1 MAGSLLLPLIRTT
14 FCYVDCTKHF
24 ISLRL
29 RATYKDNRKK
39 HVRIPLVK
47 VGRTE
52 ADSEI
57 MGNCVKSPQST
68 DSTDMTVIHGKVPD
82 PPKSVDPTPPDDRYV
97 KSDIQKPPPVAD
109 KPTRRPSQDNSA
121 IDPAEAEARRMK
133 QLVAELINSGYDTI

>member
-1 MAGSLLLPLIRTT
+1 
-14 FCYVDCTKHF
+14 
-24 ISLRL
+24 
-29 RATYKDNRKK
+29 
-39 HVRIPLVK
+39 
-47 VGRTE
+47 
-52 ADSEI
+52 

-133 QLVAELINSGYDTI
+133 QLVAELINSGYDTIWSYDKALRSALRQKINYKSYLKYKKA